1 MGSFIILN
9 CLFSLIDLV
18 NFSIKSMEMVK
29 NKWDHFGNN
38 FEALSN
44 WIAEQEK
51 ELETL
56 ETSSSPLDIQI
67 SQIKVI
73 SSCTFSI
80 KSPFRCYFARGQMR
94 KETFYMFQKYHDEM
108 MAHFIH

>member
-9 CLFSLIDLV
+9 CLFSLINLV

-38 FEALSN
+38 FEALSI

-51 ELETL
+51 ELENL
-56 ETSSSPLDIQI
+56 ETTSSPLDIQI

-73 SSCTFSI
+73 SSC
-80 KSPFRCYFARGQMR
+80 YVW
-94 KETFYMFQKYHDEM
+94 H
-108 MAHFIH
+108 

>member
-1 MGSFIILN
+1 MILN
-9 CLFSLIDLV
+9 CLFFLINLV

-29 NKWDHFGNN
+29 NKWDQFGNN
-38 FEALSN
+38 FEALSI

-73 SSCTFSI
+73 SSCYI
-80 KSPFRCYFARGQMR
+80 
-94 KETFYMFQKYHDEM
+94 
-108 MAHFIH
+108 